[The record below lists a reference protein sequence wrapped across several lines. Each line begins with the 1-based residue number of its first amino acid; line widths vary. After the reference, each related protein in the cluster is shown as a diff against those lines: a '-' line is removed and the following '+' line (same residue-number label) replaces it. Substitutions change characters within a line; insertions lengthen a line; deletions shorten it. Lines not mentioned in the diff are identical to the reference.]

1 MKLSELSTDRAAD
14 VLCEISVFLLNITSD
29 EDVITSLKLNTK
41 EAKTVAEKYA
51 MAANRVSQWVPM
63 LLKTHREDVF
73 GILAVLNEKNVDDIR
88 EQKIVETLRQI
99 REIAQDKELID
110 FFSSCVSEG
119 KE

>member
-29 EDVITSLKLNTK
+29 EGVIASLKLNTK

-73 GILAVLNEKNVDDIR
+73 GILAVLNEKNVGAVADN
-88 EQKIVETLRQI
+88 IVI
-99 REIAQDKELID
+99 
-110 FFSSCVSEG
+110 FFRAKAGSRNSFISTTPIYLCRI
-119 KE
+119 KRKAL

>member
-63 LLKTHREDVF
+63 LLKNHREDTIGAGNCPQSKRKASSIF
-73 GILAVLNEKNVDDIR
+73 PLAR
-88 EQKIVETLRQI
+88 RT
-99 REIAQDKELID
+99 
-110 FFSSCVSEG
+110 
-119 KE
+119 

>member
-63 LLKTHREDVF
+63 LLKNHREDWF

-88 EQKIVETLRQI
+88 KQKIVETLRQI
-99 REIAQDKELID
+99 REITQDKELID